1 MAIRTKLHERSV
13 KSEQLQTKNN
23 IIATDASN
31 NAKHT
36 YKV

>member
-23 IIATDASN
+23 IATDASN